1 MRINLHVVFVLTLL
15 VFVLKFGFSSV
26 YTYEYLYQ
34 LKSQK
39 DLALV
44 SDAAHIHLAL
54 MNADSLDPPL
64 FERFQQNLNSLT
76 QKLASTRAP
85 ALDLL
90 VNQHLPLPEDRGLF
104 LIESGNLTNS
114 QIQEL
119 IKVLKKKDQV
129 SFTVFYKN
137 HQIYLTYMIRDPIDL
152 SWLMATLMISAG
164 LILMIFV
171 WWWIFIY
178 YEKKLPGRIFAALIG
193 DLSEKKAADPVVQ
206 ALKHKIEAYY
216 QEKHMMLTALSHD
229 IKTPLTEAMLKLD
242 LIESPDFLDVSQ
254 SIRKNL
260 EQIDQVVRTSLDY
273 AKDSKGLEKIQVDIV
288 LFLQKIIEPYVS
300 QGREIKFASEWTE
313 LFLMIEMALMR
324 RLFLNVLENA
334 LRYGSV
340 VQIRLFKEHPD
351 AKHKGTFGKKIILEI
366 QDNGLGVPP
375 ESLSLLGSPY
385 YRVDQSRSRKTGG
398 TGLGLAI
405 VKKIAALHGWEIEF
419 ENRSSSIGFG
429 LCVRI
434 LIKLNF

>member
-1 MRINLHVVFVLTLL
+1 L
-15 VFVLKFGFSSV
+15 VFLLKFALSSV

-34 LKSQK
+34 LKAQK

-64 FERFQQNLNSLT
+64 FQRFQQNLDSLT
-76 QKLASTRAP
+76 RKLETTQVP

-90 VNQHLPLPEDRGLF
+90 VSETLPLPRDQGLF
-104 LIESGNLTNS
+104 LVESGNLTHS
-114 QIQEL
+114 QIQQL
-119 IKVLKKKDQV
+119 IKILKKKDQV

-137 HQIYLTYMIRDPIDL
+137 HHIYLTYMIHDPIDL

-164 LILMIFV
+164 LILMIFM

-193 DLSEKKAADPVVQ
+193 DNSERASGDPLVQ
-206 ALKHKIEAYY
+206 TLKHKIEAHY

-242 LIESPDFLDVSQ
+242 LIESPDFLEVSQ

-260 EQIDQVVRTSLDY
+260 EQIDLVVRSSLDY
-273 AKDSKGLEKIQVDIV
+273 AKDSKDLEKIQIDLV
-288 LFLQKIIEPYVS
+288 LFLQKIIEPYLS
-300 QGREIKFASEWTE
+300 RGAAIQFHSDWTE
-313 LFLMIEMALMR
+313 LFVSIEIALTR
-324 RLFLNVLENA
+324 RLVLNLIENA
-334 LRYGSV
+334 LKYGSV
-340 VQIRLFKEHPD
+340 VEINLYKDLAR
-351 AKHKGTFGKKIILEI
+351 KKIALEI
-366 QDNGLGVPP
+366 HDNGLGVPAK
-375 ESLSLLGSPY
+375 SLSLLGSPY

-405 VKKIAALHGWEIEF
+405 VRKIANLHGWEVEF
-419 ENRSSSIGFG
+419 ENRSSSIGKG